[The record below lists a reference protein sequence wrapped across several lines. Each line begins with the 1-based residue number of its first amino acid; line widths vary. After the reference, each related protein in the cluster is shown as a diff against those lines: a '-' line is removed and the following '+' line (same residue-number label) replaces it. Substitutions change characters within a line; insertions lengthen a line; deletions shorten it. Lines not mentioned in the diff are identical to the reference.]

1 LNEHDTQKNFWG
13 MGLTYFRSNRKHLVA
28 KFKIGPRR
36 ASEAVAK

>member
-1 LNEHDTQKNFWG
+1 

-36 ASEAVAK
+36 ALEAVASKSRNYKNA